1 MRSLILVFAISLVFI
16 SCKKEMH
23 EGFYDHGEI
32 VYKITYLNEDN
43 GNFDPSL
50 LPKKMTMTFDKDY
63 CSIIIDGFMGF
74 FKLENTTSFKKKKST
89 TQLKVLDKR
98 YLFYG
103 GRNELM
109 CCFDS
114 FEDMIIKN
122 DTTTKTIAGLKSQR
136 GIAAIPALK
145 ESFDIYYTNDIS
157 INDPNITNPYRGIN
171 GILTEFVLNMGPYKM
186 RFEAQEFN
194 PDKFPDEKLKI
205 SDKTVEVSRE
215 EMVYALERLM
225 K

>member
-1 MRSLILVFAISLVFI
+1 MRSHFFVFVISVLLF
-16 SCKKEMH
+16 SCSKEKH
-23 EGFYDHGEI
+23 EGIYEHGQI
-32 VYKITYLNEDN
+32 QYKIVYLNEDN

-50 LPKKMTMTFDKDY
+50 LPKKMTMTFDKDN
-63 CSIIIDGFMGF
+63 CSILIDGFMGF
-74 FKLENTTSFKKKKST
+74 FKLENRTSFKKKKST

-109 CCFDS
+109 CCFDA
-114 FEDMIIKN
+114 FEDMIIKE
-122 DTTTKTIAGLKSQR
+122 DTTTKTIAGLKSYH
-136 GIAAIPALK
+136 GIATIPGLK
-145 ESFDIYYTNDIS
+145 ETFDIYYTNDINIS
-157 INDPNITNPYRGIN
+157 DPNITNPYRGIN
-171 GILTEFVLNMGPYKM
+171 GILTEFVLIMGPYKM

-194 PDKFPDEKLKI
+194 PDKLPDDKLKI